1 MAINGAR
8 PPDDH
13 GGLIRGRSPRV
24 CCTQEGLQRPPAL
37 AHVEDASAHPVIDHV
52 GLVQRYSFDSLCQLA
67 PSRSNRPRRGTHP
80 PRGNKGLSDVIA
92 CRVYYWRMKIEAT
105 ASRGG
110 KPNSTTEPTL
120 LLHADRWDDYGFKT
134 SYFAD
139 LWLPGR
145 ADSISLGAVK
155 FMTVTLERSSHTIS
169 LPKDIGQ
176 LDDSFASL
184 GQSLSYYERLLANLD
199 HKDVF
204 ALLLRLQDITVLP
217 GKMPQFR
224 EVEAFETSLLREGG
238 ARRALKDAPR
248 LLTGGDLSSG
258 LTFDFVT
265 NLGGED
271 FTTNFDFR
279 KDEYLPSRINAVI
292 GYNGAGKTSLLG
304 RLARV
309 AWQDRRQESAVSTD
323 GDILPTGTAFGR
335 VIAISYSA
343 FDTFETPS
351 KAASRDGVNLSNSD
365 TTSHR
370 NYVYCGLRDVTSRRE
385 SDRLKSMAEVA
396 EELERSLSAVAAAH
410 RWDAL
415 DRALAPLLREPSFQ
429 LSSTSIDF
437 RDSPDEWRIVFDQ
450 LSTGHKIS
458 LNIVVQLVANLVNE
472 SLVLIDEPESHLH
485 PPLLAALMKG
495 ISEALTERN
504 SFAIIATHS
513 PVVLQEIAA
522 RHVRILRRY
531 GTRTEVE
538 NPEQETFG
546 ENVGTLTRRVFNLN
560 NAESDFEGVLKNI
573 TLDLGQKGLTTVFP
587 MGPSAQALSLA
598 MQFSIEL
605 DQEGTEHP

>member
-1 MAINGAR
+1 
-8 PPDDH
+8 
-13 GGLIRGRSPRV
+13 
-24 CCTQEGLQRPPAL
+24 
-37 AHVEDASAHPVIDHV
+37 
-52 GLVQRYSFDSLCQLA
+52 
-67 PSRSNRPRRGTHP
+67 
-80 PRGNKGLSDVIA
+80 
-92 CRVYYWRMKIEAT
+92 
-105 ASRGG
+105 
-110 KPNSTTEPTL
+110 
-120 LLHADRWDDYGFKT
+120 
-134 SYFAD
+134 
-139 LWLPGR
+139 
-145 ADSISLGAVK
+145 
-155 FMTVTLERSSHTIS
+155 
-169 LPKDIGQ
+169 
-176 LDDSFASL
+176 
-184 GQSLSYYERLLANLD
+184 
-199 HKDVF
+199 
-204 ALLLRLQDITVLP
+204 
-217 GKMPQFR
+217 
-224 EVEAFETSLLREGG
+224 
-238 ARRALKDAPR
+238 
-248 LLTGGDLSSG
+248 
-258 LTFDFVT
+258 
-265 NLGGED
+265 
-271 FTTNFDFR
+271 
-279 KDEYLPSRINAVI
+279 
-292 GYNGAGKTSLLG
+292 
-304 RLARV
+304 
-309 AWQDRRQESAVSTD
+309 
-323 GDILPTGTAFGR
+323 
-335 VIAISYSA
+335 
-343 FDTFETPS
+343 
-351 KAASRDGVNLSNSD
+351 
-365 TTSHR
+365 
-370 NYVYCGLRDVTSRRE
+370 
-385 SDRLKSMAEVA
+385 
-396 EELERSLSAVAAAH
+396 
-410 RWDAL
+410 
-415 DRALAPLLREPSFQ
+415 LLREPSFQ